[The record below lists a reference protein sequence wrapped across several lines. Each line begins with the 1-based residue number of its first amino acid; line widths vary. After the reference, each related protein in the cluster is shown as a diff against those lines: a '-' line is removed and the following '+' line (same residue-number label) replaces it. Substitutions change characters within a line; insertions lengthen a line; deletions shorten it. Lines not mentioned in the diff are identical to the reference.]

1 MQKFLI
7 LVSLACSLMLASTGN
22 SMAAEVIS
30 KQQAA
35 TIAKSQFQGRVI
47 AVEEAKQDSTAV
59 YRVKVLDKQGG
70 MHTIIID
77 HQSGNVISAH

>member
-7 LVSLACSLMLASTGN
+7 LLSLILGLLFVAAGN
-22 SMAAEVIS
+22 SSAAEQIS

-35 TIAKSQFQGRVI
+35 NIAKSQFQGRVI
-47 AVEEAKQDSTAV
+47 AIDEGKQENTQV

-70 MHTIIID
+70 LHTIIID
-77 HQSGNVISAH
+77 HQTGNVISAH

>member
-7 LVSLACSLMLASTGN
+7 LLSLLLGLLLAAAGN
-22 SMAAEVIS
+22 SSAAEQIS

-35 TIAKSQFQGRVI
+35 NIAKSQFQGRVI
-47 AVEEAKQDSTAV
+47 AIDEGKQDSTPV

-70 MHTIIID
+70 LHTIIID
-77 HQSGNVISAH
+77 HQTGNVISAH